1 MFYVW
6 SRGIEKMVL
15 FWMPCGPKISYER
28 IEFDYSNERFNEL
41 FIVEDLNP
49 ENRIAFCMPPMELMM
64 FGFRCI
70 WASIWP

>member
-1 MFYVW
+1 MT
-6 SRGIEKMVL
+6 L
-15 FWMPCGPKISYER
+15 FWCACGPKISYDLGPD
-28 IEFDYSNERFNEL
+28 FDHENDPPM

-49 ENRIAFCMPPMELMM
+49 ENRIAFVMTPMELMM